1 MERAE
6 IREATPAKP
15 VVVSDG
21 KGRGH
26 RFSGGEENGEADLRW
41 LHAFVKEDL

>member
-26 RFSGGEENGEADLRW
+26 RFSGGEENGEADLSW